1 MKKILL
7 GSVALAALLAGPAL
21 AADMRAPVYKAPPP
35 AVPVFSWT
43 GVYIGLNAGGAW
55 GRSDAT
61 FTPTGLL
68 GVFPAWDAA
77 AASLGSPTQRP
88 AGFTGGAQIGFNWQA
103 GFWVFGAEADIQY
116 LGLKASTRTPTF
128 TIAPIDPSHFTT
140 TTQTDWLVTVRPRV
154 GIAFDRGLIYATG
167 GLAVADRKF
176 SNVLTFDI
184 PVLDINTGS
193 VSKTVAGWTAGGGIE
208 YMITP
213 NWSIRG
219 EYLHV
224 DLGDVSYASTN
235 NLNPT
240 VTANH
245 FERLR
250 VDIAR
255 AAINYRF
262 GSGPVV
268 ANY

>member
-1 MKKILL
+1 M
-7 GSVALAALLAGPAL
+7 PA
-21 AADMRAPVYKAPPP
+21 RVYKAPPP
-35 AVPVFSWT
+35 AVVVFSWT
-43 GVYIGLNAGGAW
+43 GVYIGLNAGAAW
-55 GRSDAT
+55 GKSDTT

-77 AASLGSPTQRP
+77 AAVLGSPTQRP
-88 AGFTGGAQIGFNWQA
+88 VGFTGGAQVGFNWQT
-103 GFWVFGAEADIQY
+103 GIWVLGAEADFQY
-116 LGLKASTRTPTF
+116 LGLKASTQTPTF
-128 TIAPIDPSHFTT
+128 TIPPIDPSHFTT
-140 TTQTDWLVTVRPRV
+140 TSQTNWLATVRPRV
-154 GIAFDRGLIYATG
+154 GIAFDRGLVYVTG

-176 SNVLTFDI
+176 SNVLTFDV
-184 PVLDINTGS
+184 PVLDINAGS
-193 VSKTVAGWTAGGGIE
+193 VSKTVVGWAAGGGIE

-219 EYLHV
+219 EYLHI

-235 NLNPT
+235 NLNPQ

-255 AAINYRF
+255 AAINYKF
-262 GSGPVV
+262 GAAPVV